1 MDVDSKGR
9 GSLNIMTDGQKRRAD
24 YNLRAALKIAQ
35 EAQDS
40 HQKGDFERVVRKA
53 GESAEL
59 YIKGKLLEKGIEP
72 AKTHDLNQLASGL
85 DPSELS
91 KQESIFEFLTG
102 ERIPSFY
109 GAEDFIP
116 DQSYVE
122 QDSLRCLALL
132 RNLGLL
138 QTP

>member
-1 MDVDSKGR
+1 
-9 GSLNIMTDGQKRRAD
+9 MTDGQKRRAD
-24 YNLRAALKIAQ
+24 YDLRAAIKIAQ
-35 EAQDS
+35 EAHES
-40 HQKGDFERVVRKA
+40 HLKKDFERVVRKA
-53 GESAEL
+53 GESIEL

-85 DPSELS
+85 NSPALCSL
-91 KQESIFEFLTG
+91 ESIFEFLTG

-122 QDSLRCLALL
+122 QDSLRCLEALKT
-132 RNLGLL
+132 LGLL
-138 QTP
+138 QIG